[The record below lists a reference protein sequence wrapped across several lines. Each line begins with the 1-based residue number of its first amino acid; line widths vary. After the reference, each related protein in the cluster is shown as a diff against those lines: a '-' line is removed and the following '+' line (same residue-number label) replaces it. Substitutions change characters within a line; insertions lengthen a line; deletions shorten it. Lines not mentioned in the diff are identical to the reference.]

1 MIMLDRALVGG
12 RRYWG
17 WVGVLAALVA
27 VGGAAWARQL
37 QDGLAV
43 TGLSRDVS
51 WGLYIAQFT
60 FLVGVA
66 ASAVVVV
73 APYALH
79 EVRAFRKVTIL
90 GELLAVAAVT
100 MCLLFIVVDMGQ
112 PARMLNVLLY
122 PQLHSVMF
130 WDMVSLAGYLALNV
144 VITLVSLG
152 AERRDVPSPRWIRP
166 VILLSIPWA
175 ISIHTVT
182 AFLMSGL
189 AARPFWMTALL
200 APRFLAS
207 AFAAGP
213 ALLILVILA
222 LRRTARFDPGRDAV
236 PRLATILAY
245 TTAITAFFAL
255 VEAFTVLYGGI
266 PAHVAHYTLLYA
278 GLEGVTFLAPW
289 AWTSAGLCVAAL
301 VVLMVPRWRGV
312 EPLLAAACAMVVLSV
327 WIEKGFCLIVGG
339 FVPSPLG
346 EVTPYAPTLPEV
358 AITLGVW
365 AAGLLMLTVFYKVT
379 LGVREEVPDV
389 A

>member
-12 RRYWG
+12 PRYWS

-37 QDGLAV
+37 QVGLAV

-73 APYALH
+73 APHSLH
-79 EVRAFRKVTIL
+79 EVGAFRRVTIL

-122 PQLHSVMF
+122 PQPRSLMF
-130 WDMVSLAGYLALNV
+130 WDMVSLGGYLALNV
-144 VITLVSLG
+144 VITLVTLG
-152 AERRDVPSPRWIRP
+152 AERRDVPSPWWIRP

-207 AFAAGP
+207 AFASGP
-213 ALLILVILA
+213 AILILVILA
-222 LRRTARFDPGRDAV
+222 LRRTARFDPGRNAV
-236 PRLATILAY
+236 PRLATILTY

-255 VEAFTVLYGGI
+255 AEAFTVLYGRI
-266 PAHVAHYTLLYA
+266 PGHVAHYTFLYA
-278 GLEGVTFLAPW
+278 GLDGVSVLAPW
-289 AWTSAGLCVAAL
+289 AWTSAGLGLAAL

-312 EPLLAAACAMVVLSV
+312 EPWLAAACAMVVLSV

-346 EVTPYAPTLPEV
+346 EVTPYVPTLPEV

-379 LGVREEVPDV
+379 LGVRGEVRDV